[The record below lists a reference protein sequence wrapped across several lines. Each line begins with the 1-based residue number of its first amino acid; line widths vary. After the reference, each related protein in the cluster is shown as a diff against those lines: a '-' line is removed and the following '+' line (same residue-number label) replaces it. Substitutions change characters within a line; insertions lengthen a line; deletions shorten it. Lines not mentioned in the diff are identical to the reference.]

1 MDEGAITIRVFDAV
15 KALAFIGDLSM
26 GQPTDHSLRV
36 AWLAGRLA
44 AAAGLS
50 QADTTAAREAALL
63 RWSGCTANAAE
74 FAGLLGDDVS
84 GRAAMLA
91 MRPSWNEAVNAAGG
105 ADHAVS
111 PLARIHCEVSG
122 EVGRILGLSGTTER
136 TLRHIFE
143 SYDGNGLPDG
153 LAGGEIPPTVFIVGL
168 AGDLEVLTRNYGL
181 AGALTL
187 IRGKA
192 GTTYPPNLVDQ
203 LIDGAANWLG
213 ELDRQDEDHLE
224 QALITNCLRLSTVP
238 ELIADV
244 VDLKLSWMTGF
255 SRRVACSAAQCC
267 EQLGM
272 ASARQVVYCAGLI
285 HGLGRAAVP
294 NAIWMMPRVLPASAW
309 EKIRLAPYWTSRAG
323 KQIPAL
329 AAEADIASYGYERLD
344 GSGYFRGLSGPAIPP
359 EGRILAAAIAWEAMR
374 SHRPWR
380 HALTVAQATAQLRKE
395 AEHGRFDRDIVETII
410 APQRQSRPMREKIAG
425 PLLSPR
431 ETDVLRHISLGASNK
446 EAARTLGLS
455 PSTVA
460 THVESVFRKLGC
472 STRAAATLK
481 ASTLGLL

>member
-1 MDEGAITIRVFDAV
+1 MEEGAITLRVFDAV
-15 KALAFIGDLSM
+15 KALAFVGDLSM

-44 AAAGLS
+44 DVAGLS
-50 QADTTAAREAALL
+50 PSQAGAAREAALL

-74 FAGLLGDDVS
+74 FTGLLGDDVD
-84 GRAAMLA
+84 GREAMLA
-91 MRPSWNEAVNAAGG
+91 MRPSWTAAIDAAGG
-105 ADHAVS
+105 ADYAVS

-122 EVGRILGLSGTTER
+122 EVGRILGLSEATER

-143 SYDGNGLPDG
+143 AYDGSGIPDR
-153 LAGGEIPPTVFIVGL
+153 LAGSDIPRTVFIVGL
-168 AGDLEVLTRNYGL
+168 AGDLEVLSRAYGL
-181 AGALTL
+181 QRTRTL

-192 GTTYPPNLVDQ
+192 GAAYPSDLADR
-203 LIDGAANWLG
+203 LLDGAADWLE
-213 ELDRQDEDHLE
+213 ELNRLDDGHLE
-224 QALITNCLRLSTVP
+224 QALLTDSMRLSTAP

-244 VDLKLSWMTGF
+244 VDLKLPWMTGF
-255 SRRVACSAAQCC
+255 SRRVALSAAHCGG
-267 EQLGM
+267 QLGM
-272 ASARQVVYCAGLI
+272 GGSRQALYCAGLI

-294 NAIWMMPRVLPASAW
+294 NAIWMAPTALPASAW
-309 EKIRLAPYWTSRAG
+309 EKVRLVPYWTSRAG

-329 AAEADIASYGYERLD
+329 AMEADIASYGYERLD
-344 GSGYFRGLSGPAIPP
+344 GSGYFRGLSGSAIPP
-359 EGRILAAAIAWEAMR
+359 EGRILATAIAWEALL

-380 HALTVAQATAQLRKE
+380 KALTVAEAAAQLRRE
-395 AEHGRFDRDIVETII
+395 AEGGRFDRDIVETLIT
-410 APQRQSRPMREKIAG
+410 PKRSSRPVRGNVAG

-446 EAARTLGLS
+446 ETARTLGLS

-460 THVESVFRKLGC
+460 THVENVFRKLGC